1 MLESKWDLTQVKNTT
16 NQQSLLN
23 PKMRLHSLWGKR
35 LNWGPPFCS
44 ISLLGLGGAM
54 AKARQNFKE
63 LQMPFQSPQRF
74 CKENSGYKRFTPLQ
88 HGERNGSHWQGEKK
102 TSEKV
107 SSNVCLPKR
116 IRLLAREGEGQ
127 KGADRVGWIQS
138 CSLCNTKFVFP
149 STVTYSFLLW
159 ATYNSFIM
167 QFQNLITVSL
177 IMINTAFYIYIACH
191 PIRYGCRYEK
201 YSLIVQH

>member
-23 PKMRLHSLWGKR
+23 PKMRLYSLWGKR

-63 LQMPFQSPQRF
+63 LQMPFQSPKRF

-88 HGERNGSHWQGEKK
+88 HGERNGSHWQGKK

-116 IRLLAREGEGQ
+116 IRHERGRGRKAQTGLAGFR
-127 KGADRVGWIQS
+127 AAALSAIP
-138 CSLCNTKFVFP
+138 SLFSP
-149 STVTYSFLLW
+149 LQLH
-159 ATYNSFIM
+159 I
-167 QFQNLITVSL
+167 
-177 IMINTAFYIYIACH
+177 AFYIEPPTIT
-191 PIRYGCRYEK
+191 K
-201 YSLIVQH
+201 